1 MHFCKQEAYRVDAQF
16 QVLVI
21 EFSVARSSA
30 HAFKI
35 TKSVL
40 QPEILQGVKTT
51 GCTTIQNTKN
61 YLRGHVS
68 KSNLHLKKEAV
79 VILLTIYGQYF
90 IFAELKKIR
99 YG

>member
-1 MHFCKQEAYRVDAQF
+1 MTNNNLKHFCKQEAYRIVAQF

-40 QPEILQGVKTT
+40 QTEILQGVKTT
-51 GCTTIQNTKN
+51 VCTTIQSTKN
-61 YLRGHVS
+61 YLRGYIS
-68 KSNLHLKKEAV
+68 KSNLHLKKKR
-79 VILLTIYGQYF
+79 L
-90 IFAELKKIR
+90 
-99 YG
+99 